1 MCNFK
6 FKFDLPPPLPGLK
19 LFFYPL
25 EPDRYYKPKVTHY
38 DATKAPDILA
48 DTNMGVPFEEM
59 IINPYRYE
67 TVKSAESEQAK
78 HNLAFLDYVFGE
90 YVKADERPQ
99 PPKLEEVEPQTKV
112 VQPRPEPERPVQARP
127 RQVERP
133 EEMTA
138 EKFTSLLKKR
148 VRETFEKKITIKEG
162 DAHPKKS
169 GVTCKKVYG
178 ISPNFSLLSH
188 EMTYIRLERQFE
200 ESPSDKL
207 ALRLE
212 QHSENTSKYVG
223 LFRNDA
229 TITPESYIGP
239 KDDEEAMKHEGGDV
253 FKKLGQFNYEQR
265 KWKWKIDESKEWLF
279 LLNPETRKAEFLE
292 VPSNLVLK
300 NRIKK
305 FPAIKQSEDGTNNEE
320 QREQDEYLRIFKRK
334 YFKSEA
340 ARRKQLRKELY
351 IDPSSVPKSP
361 VDNRPDDEDE
371 IKELHFSVNIRK
383 EEEPEQEEGHS
394 MKDEDDGLRSDEG
407 KSEAEGE
414 AEVEPEARERNEES
428 DEENYFESDDDE
440 PAPAKAAAKE
450 QDEQE
455 AEEEDQPRQRKG
467 RLRRGHDSE
476 NEED

>member
-239 KDDEEAMKHEGGDV
+239 KDDEE
-253 FKKLGQFNYEQR
+253 
-265 KWKWKIDESKEWLF
+265 
-279 LLNPETRKAEFLE
+279 
-292 VPSNLVLK
+292 
-300 NRIKK
+300 
-305 FPAIKQSEDGTNNEE
+305 
-320 QREQDEYLRIFKRK
+320 
-334 YFKSEA
+334 
-340 ARRKQLRKELY
+340 
-351 IDPSSVPKSP
+351 
-361 VDNRPDDEDE
+361 
-371 IKELHFSVNIRK
+371 
-383 EEEPEQEEGHS
+383 GHS